1 MLNWK
6 LMKED
11 RKIGYLAL
19 IVGAIS
25 LWEAWQN
32 ILAGKS
38 QLIEVFFLSLGLV
51 CSLFGIA
58 LLLQRKRSAQEKQ

>member
-1 MLNWK
+1 
-6 LMKED
+6 MKED

-19 IVGAIS
+19 MVGVIS

-32 ILAGKS
+32 ILVGKS
-38 QLIEVFFLSLGLV
+38 HLIEVFFLSLGLA

-58 LLLQRKRSAQEKQ
+58 LLLQRKGSAQEKQ

>member
-1 MLNWK
+1 
-6 LMKED
+6 MKED

-19 IVGAIS
+19 LVGVIA
-25 LWEAWQN
+25 LWEAWGN
-32 ILAGKS
+32 ILNGKS
-38 QLIEVFFLSLGLV
+38 DLIEVFFLSLGLV

>member
-1 MLNWK
+1 
-6 LMKED
+6 MKED

-19 IVGAIS
+19 LVGVIS
-25 LWEAWQN
+25 LWEAWGN
-32 ILAGKS
+32 ILNGKS
-38 QLIEVFFLSLGLV
+38 DLIEVFFLSLGLV